1 MKGFIV
7 AGTKSGIGKT
17 TITMGLMKN
26 FKNVSP
32 FKIGPDYID
41 GRFHEYA
48 TGNKSF
54 NLDYFLMGEDGIK
67 YSFFKNKK
75 DISIIEG
82 VMGLYD
88 GLGDSLDN
96 GSTAHISKILGIPI
110 ILVVDGEKRSTSIAA
125 EILGYKLFDKEINIV
140 GVILNKVVSEK
151 SYKLLKE
158 SIEKYTG
165 ISCLGYLPSIKD
177 LKFEERHLGLVQAQ
191 EDKNLDEKLNILGEK
206 IKETIDIKKI
216 EELSEIIPKTKNNI
230 SDILIKKDILVEQ
243 EFENIEKNFLK
254 DNLKEKY
261 KNIKIGIAKDEAF
274 SFYYNDN
281 IEFFENINVDIKYF
295 SPLKDEKIPEDI
307 DFLYFGGGYPEN
319 YGKILEKNISMINS
333 IREFSQNGGVIYGEC
348 GGYIYLS
355 KELEDLNGNKFN
367 FVGLNDRKFKMKNR
381 LNIGRFGYINV
392 ETILDNKK
400 IIFPAHEF
408 HYSEEIDEKQEGVFK
423 ISKKDGRTWENG
435 YFSKNILCGYPH
447 IHFFT
452 SEDLIFDL
460 LDRAKDYQERK
471 NKFNFKDLFSFG
483 NFRKGKK

>member
-54 NLDYFLMGEDGIK
+54 NLDYFLMGEEGVK

-88 GLGDSLDN
+88 GLGDGLDN

-125 EILGYKLFDKEINIV
+125 EILGYKLFDKEIHIE
-140 GVILNKVVSEK
+140 GVILNRVASEK
-151 SYKLLKE
+151 SYKLLSE
-158 SIEKYTG
+158 TIEKYTG
-165 ISCLGYLPSIKD
+165 ITCLGYLPPIKD
-177 LKFEERHLGLVQAQ
+177 LKLEERHLGLVQAQ

-216 EELSEIIPKTKNNI
+216 EELSEVESKINI
-230 SDILIKKDILVEQ
+230 GDTLIRKDILLNQ
-243 EFENIEKNFLK
+243 EFEKLESRFL
-254 DNLKEKY
+254 NSELREKY

-281 IEFFENINVDIKYF
+281 IEFLENLNIEIKYF
-295 SPLKDEKIPEDI
+295 SPLKDEKIPD
-307 DFLYFGGGYPEN
+307 DVDCLFFGGGYPEN
-319 YGKILEKNISMINS
+319 YGEILEKNISMINS
-333 IREFSQNGGVIYGEC
+333 IKEFSKDGGVIYGEC

-355 KELEDLNGNKFN
+355 KELEDLNENKFK

-392 ETILDNKK
+392 ETSLDNQK
-400 IIFPAHEF
+400 IMFPAHEF
-408 HYSEEIDEKQEGVFK
+408 HYSEEIEENQGGIFK
-423 ISKKDGRTWENG
+423 ASKKDGRTWENG
-435 YFSKNILCGYPH
+435 YFSRNILCGYPH

-452 SEDLIFDL
+452 SQDLIFNL
-460 LDRAKDYQERK
+460 LDRAKNYQERK
-471 NKFNFKDLFSFG
+471 NRFNFKDLFNFG